1 MQKTEEKSTSS
12 YLRSRRMTIV
22 QAVSEYMI
30 SILVAGSFLATLT
43 GALGISDVT
52 TGIISSFISL
62 GCLFQL
68 FSCLIRRNVKAVTVV
83 LSILNQLLFR
93 LLFILPLT
101 ELPSAVKETAFVVL
115 IFVAYAVYYFVHPQK
130 VNWLMSLIKQG
141 ERGRFTAL
149 KERVSLIIGMI
160 FSYSAGAVVDHFKGT
175 GHQNTAFLI
184 CAAAIFVLTGIHTA
198 SLVFTDENR
207 VANSQSTSVL
217 QGIRCVLGDKSVWRI
232 VPIFMLW
239 NIAVYGA
246 TPFYGTYQIHELGFS
261 LRFVTI
267 ISVCGCIVRILFSK
281 MLGSYADK
289 HSFAQMLKPC
299 FAVMCVG
306 FLCAAA
312 ATPSNG
318 RVMFILYSMCHGF
331 AMGGINSA
339 LVNLVLEHVTPE
351 KSANALA
358 LTQSV
363 AGITGFVTT
372 LAVSPLLSLVQ
383 GNGNTLFG
391 ITVYAQQIM
400 SLISLVF
407 TAIAL
412 LYICVFAAPKKGKEK

>member
-1 MQKTEEKSTSS
+1 MQKTGEKSTSS
-12 YLRSRRMTIV
+12 YIRIRRMTIV
-22 QAVSEYMI
+22 QAVTEYMI

-62 GCLFQL
+62 GCIFQL
-68 FSCLIRRNVKAVTVV
+68 FACLIRRNVKAVTVV
-83 LSILNQLLFR
+83 LSILNQLLFM

-101 ELPSAVKETAFVVL
+101 KLPSAVKETAFVVL
-115 IFVAYAVYYFVHPQK
+115 IFVAYAVYYFIHPQK

-149 KERVSLIIGMI
+149 KERVSLVIGMI
-160 FSYSAGAVVDHFKGT
+160 FSYLAGAVVDHFKGT
-175 GHQNTAFLI
+175 GHEKTAFLI
-184 CAAAIFVLTGIHTA
+184 CAAAVLVLTGIHTA
-198 SLVFTDENR
+198 SLVFTDEN
-207 VANSQSTSVL
+207 APTNGHGTSVL
-217 QGIRCVLGDKSVWRI
+217 QGVRGVLGDKAVWGI
-232 VPIFMLW
+232 VPIFMMW

-246 TPFYGTYQIHELGFS
+246 TPFYGTYHIRELGFS

-267 ISVCGCIVRILFSK
+267 LSVCGCIVRILFSK

-318 RVMFILYSMCHGF
+318 RVMFILYNMCHGF

-339 LVNLVLEHVTPE
+339 LVNLVFERVAPE
-351 KSANALA
+351 KRANALA
-358 LTQSV
+358 LTQSL
-363 AGITGFVTT
+363 AGITGFATT
-372 LAVSPLLSLVQ
+372 LALSPLLSFVQ
-383 GNGNTLFG
+383 GNGNILFG

-400 SLISLVF
+400 SLISFVF
-407 TAIAL
+407 TALAL
-412 LYICVFAAPKKGKEK
+412 IYICIFAAPKRVK